1 MNFKEFLLRLHTP
14 YKNNGSDFFF
24 KNDHGNV
31 LKCQMRKNILRV
43 MQDRVFD
50 LVLRWDNLL
59 NTFGISI
66 FDFHHMFITLCVHC
80 TNIIYKDCKVLNV
93 KLSRGEICVA
103 NLIPPANGA
112 SLGIYFKA
120 KNLNSAWKFSLKIVV
135 TIFPLLFPNF
145 FGKSEKKYYSSSAA
159 RSIALK
165 VFTKIWLFLIFYVMV
180 KLVPV

>member
-1 MNFKEFLLRLHTP
+1 
-14 YKNNGSDFFF
+14 
-24 KNDHGNV
+24 
-31 LKCQMRKNILRV
+31 

-120 KNLNSAWKFSLKIVV
+120 KNLNSAWKYSLKIVV
-135 TIFPLLFPNF
+135 TIVPLLFPNF
-145 FGKSEKKYYSSSAA
+145 FGKNQNL
-159 RSIALK
+159 II
-165 VFTKIWLFLIFYVMV
+165 FDFLCYG
-180 KLVPV
+180 